1 MFNPKAWSNTD
12 LMLAWIKHIYTPS
25 SEYPLFP
32 RHSTTRPPRF
42 LSLDVFSGQKTK
54 EVITSFKALK
64 CTTSFIP
71 GGTTGF
77 IQVCDTVINK
87 SLKDRIE
94 ELADQYV
101 DEHEREWV
109 EGKYTVS
116 QRRVLLTKWVGQA
129 WEDMHTED
137 SDMIRQAF
145 VQVGLG
151 LPIDGSQDHEI
162 KTLIYKRGGKH
173 RVTINED
180 YRIRNCY
187 GLDPLDVLVPK
198 APAIS
203 SFLNYRTMCYLGN
216 LSKHLYLY

>member
-1 MFNPKAWSNTD
+1 M
-12 LMLAWIKHIYTPS
+12 YTPS
-25 SEYPLFP
+25 SKYPLFP
-32 RHSTTRPPRF
+32 RHSTIRPPRL

-87 SLKDRIE
+87 SLKARIE
-94 ELADQYV
+94 DLADQYI
-101 DEHEREWV
+101 DKNEREWV

-129 WEDMHTED
+129 WEDIHVHD

-151 LPIDGSQDHEI
+151 LPIDGSRDHEI
-162 KTLIYKRGGKH
+162 KIKDFPG
-173 RVTINED
+173 V
-180 YRIRNCY
+180 
-187 GLDPLDVLVPK
+187 
-198 APAIS
+198 
-203 SFLNYRTMCYLGN
+203 
-216 LSKHLYLY
+216 

>member
-1 MFNPKAWSNTD
+1 MFNPKAWTNAD
-12 LMLAWIKHIYTPS
+12 LMLEWIKHMYTPS
-25 SEYPLFP
+25 SKYPLFP
-32 RHSTTRPPRF
+32 RHSTIRPPRL

-54 EVITSFKALK
+54 EVIASFKALK

-87 SLKDRIE
+87 SLKARIE
-94 ELADQYV
+94 DLADQYI
-101 DEHEREWV
+101 DKNEREWV

-129 WEDMHTED
+129 WDDMHTED

-151 LPIDGSQDHEI
+151 LPVDGSRDSEI
-162 KTLIYKRGGKH
+162 KIKDFPGVEVGNWRDWQPKEEEDMSNLTLEEVEVLASEVPDESDDIVDSGE
-173 RVTINED
+173 TIVV
-180 YRIRNCY
+180 
-187 GLDPLDVLVPK
+187 DVE
-198 APAIS
+198 
-203 SFLNYRTMCYLGN
+203 
-216 LSKHLYLY
+216 